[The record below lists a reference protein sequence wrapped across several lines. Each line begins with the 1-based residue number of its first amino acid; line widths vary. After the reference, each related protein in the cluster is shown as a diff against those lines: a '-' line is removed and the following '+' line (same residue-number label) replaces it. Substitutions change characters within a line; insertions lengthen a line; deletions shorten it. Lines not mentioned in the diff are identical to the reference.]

1 MTAAAVIAGA
11 SLTAWTRETAAQLRL
26 SVTAIKWLTGG
37 AVAMAFALGV
47 LLAWMAG
54 DRSGMPAST
63 LTAGTLS
70 FMLAS
75 SFLTIAFLSAL
86 FALLGPS
93 KNALATV
100 LEMLPATRTS
110 VFIGLQVPVLALS
123 YILSVCL
130 TLPSMAALWRNS
142 DDWLQGTTATAGLIV
157 FMGCT
162 QLFILAVFQC
172 LGYLFRRFLRLPRY
186 YALTFAGVSCFALSI
201 ALVWTDILPIQTS
214 MTAHVEG
221 LRDYAAHRVWARGL
235 APLWGGPPAAWD
247 DLLMLGVWIALP
259 VGLMMLVTR
268 LDIDNQADTTLRV
281 LANVAL
287 PRNRFL
293 AAAYTDVIQ
302 LLRSHQFMVLLLLT
316 TLALAGLT
324 LLSRHHQFGFIAYTF
339 AQGIAAAPFILG
351 MQSYGLT
358 AKTHWLQRH
367 LYGSPTSWA
376 GPKLA
381 GTAALSFVV
390 GALFIG
396 TLMAFGLLSTEQ
408 LPAILGDGAIAWCA
422 AAIGG
427 ILVPFSREQPLASGA
442 TGFTVFLIYAAAS
455 ATAHWS
461 GPELGKLF
469 GDAPYLGD
477 VITTSLVLLI
487 LASLL
492 ALLCF
497 RVSRDA

>member
-1 MTAAAVIAGA
+1 MTAAAVIAQA

-26 SVTAIKWLTGG
+26 SVAAIKWLTAG
-37 AVAMAFALGV
+37 AVSMAFALGV
-47 LLAWMAG
+47 LLALVAG
-54 DRSGMPAST
+54 DHSGMPEST

-86 FALLGPS
+86 FSLLGPS

-110 VFIGLQVPVLALS
+110 VFVGLQVPVLALS

-130 TLPSMAALWRNS
+130 TLPSFAALWRNS
-142 DDWLQGTTATAGLIV
+142 QDWLQGAMASVGLAV

-162 QLFILAVFQC
+162 QLFVLAVFQC
-172 LGYLFRRFLRLPRY
+172 LGYLFRRYLRLPRY

-201 ALVWTDILPIQTS
+201 ALVWTDVLPIPAS
-214 MTAHVEG
+214 MTEHIEG
-221 LRDYAAHRVWARGL
+221 ARDNAAHRVWARGL
-235 APLWGGPPAAWD
+235 APLWGGPPAAWN
-247 DLLMLGVWIALP
+247 DLLMLVLWLALP
-259 VGLMMLVTR
+259 LALMLLVTR
-268 LDIDNQADTTLRV
+268 LDIDNQADATLRV
-281 LANVAL
+281 FANTCL

-293 AAAYTDVIQ
+293 AAAYTDAVQ
-302 LLRSHQFMVLLLLT
+302 LLRSHQFIVLLLLT
-316 TLALAGLT
+316 SLALGGLT
-324 LLSRHHQFGFIAYTF
+324 LLSRHEEFGFIAYTF
-339 AQGIAAAPFILG
+339 APGIAVAPFILG

-358 AKTHWLQRH
+358 VKTHWLQRH
-367 LYGSPTSWA
+367 LHGRPTAWA

-381 GTAALSFVV
+381 GTATISLIV
-390 GALFIG
+390 GTLFIG
-396 TLMAFGLLSTEQ
+396 TLMAFGLVSAEQ
-408 LPAILGDGAIAWCA
+408 LPAMLGDGAIAWCA

-455 ATAHWS
+455 ASAHWS

-477 VITTSLVLLI
+477 VFTTSLVLII
-487 LASLL
+487 LAGILTSV
-492 ALLCF
+492 CF